1 MNSKRT
7 EQLYLDEI
15 SLLAQ
20 DEEAFEAYVRLN
32 LRKIKKHRRKF
43 NIPVVGISGTE
54 GKTITKRMISA
65 IFGEQRAILET
76 PPDCSTASGVT
87 STLLR
92 LSAEHELAMLELGIV
107 NPEQFKNVVRIAEP
121 TIGVVTNIGES
132 HLANLGDKYTIA
144 DAKEELVRYLPR
156 SGYAVL
162 NIDDDLVTALSRFA
176 PESRVVKFGLNQSA
190 HFYASAI
197 DYLGPDGIAFKVNDF
212 YHFHMPIYSSSAVY
226 NALTAIAVARLMG
239 LPFEQIQ
246 QGLQERFS
254 LYSRKGNLLRHKQNY
269 ILDYTYDATFNSVTK
284 ACESLVQ
291 FKPFSRKLT
300 LVIGDMNKPGPH
312 PDEAHLKLGYYVA
325 ALPIDSVV
333 TLGEN
338 ARHIIAGMKRL
349 NKKDAVYEACGNH
362 AEVLAHLKRNETE
375 GTTILFTGKSDLEMQ
390 HLVDALIAE

>member
-7 EQLYLDEI
+7 EQLYSDEI

-54 GKTITKRMISA
+54 GKTTTKRMISA
-65 IFGEQRAILET
+65 IFGEERAILET
-76 PPDCSTASGVT
+76 PPDCSTAFGVT
-87 STLLR
+87 STLLK
-92 LSAEHELAMLELGIV
+92 LSSEHELAMLELGIV
-107 NPEQFKNVVRIAEP
+107 NQEQFKNVVRIAEP

-156 SGYAVL
+156 NGYAVL
-162 NIDDDLVTALSRFA
+162 NIDDDLVTAMSRYA

-190 HFYASAI
+190 HFYASEI
-197 DYLGPDGIAFKVNDF
+197 TYLGPEGISFKVNDF
-212 YHFHMPIYSSSAVY
+212 YPLHMPIFSSSSVY

-246 QGLQERFS
+246 YGLSKRFK
-254 LYSRKGNLLRHKQNY
+254 LYERKGNLIKFGGSF
-269 ILDYTYDATFNSVTK
+269 ILDYSYDATFNSVTK

-291 FKPFSRKLT
+291 FKPFSKKLI
-300 LVIGDMNKPGPH
+300 LVIGDMSNPGPR
-312 PDEAHLKLGYYVA
+312 PEEAHLKLGYYFA
-325 ALPIDSVV
+325 ALPIDSVI

-338 ARHIIAGMKRL
+338 AANIVSGMQRL
-349 NKKDAVYEACGNH
+349 NKQNCEYRSCSNEREILEALTKEQIAG
-362 AEVLAHLKRNETE
+362 A
-375 GTTILFTGKSDLEMQ
+375 TILFTGKKELEM
-390 HLVDALIAE
+390 HRLVHSLCN